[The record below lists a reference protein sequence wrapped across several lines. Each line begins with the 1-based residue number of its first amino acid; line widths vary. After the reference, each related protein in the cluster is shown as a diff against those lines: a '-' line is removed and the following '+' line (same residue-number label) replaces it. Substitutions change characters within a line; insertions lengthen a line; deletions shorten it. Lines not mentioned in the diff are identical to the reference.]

1 MPNSKR
7 LPRKKRVTG
16 IGGIFFKSK
25 DPQALKEWYR
35 VHLGIICL
43 PHGSALFEW
52 REIEPPGRTG
62 QTVWAPFP
70 IDTGYFNPSH
80 SSFMINYRVADLSRL
95 LKQLR
100 SDGVLVDDKVEECE
114 YGKFGWIMDPEGN
127 RIELW
132 EPAKANRQVRKA
144 RKASRDKK

>member
-1 MPNSKR
+1 
-7 LPRKKRVTG
+7 
-16 IGGIFFKSK
+16 
-25 DPQALKEWYR
+25 
-35 VHLGIICL
+35 
-43 PHGSALFEW
+43 
-52 REIEPPGRTG
+52 
-62 QTVWAPFP
+62 
-70 IDTGYFNPSH
+70 
-80 SSFMINYRVADLSRL
+80 MINYRVADLSRL